1 MQLKRI
7 RKEIKQSLD
16 REKVTAMLKA
26 LGYEVDRNYK
36 FKLREERTPSA
47 SIAKDGYIK
56 DFGSGW
62 GGDILALIH
71 EHRGEP
77 LPEATKW
84 VAQCLGIRTDDD

>member
-1 MQLKRI
+1 MNLKELRDQ
-7 RKEIKQSLD
+7 IKQSLD
-16 REKVTAMLKA
+16 REKVAAMLEA

-36 FKLREERTPSA
+36 FKIRDERTPSA
-47 SIAKDGYIK
+47 SIARDGYIK

-62 GGDILALIH
+62 GGDIVALIH

-84 VAQCLGIRTDDD
+84 VASCLGIRIDDE